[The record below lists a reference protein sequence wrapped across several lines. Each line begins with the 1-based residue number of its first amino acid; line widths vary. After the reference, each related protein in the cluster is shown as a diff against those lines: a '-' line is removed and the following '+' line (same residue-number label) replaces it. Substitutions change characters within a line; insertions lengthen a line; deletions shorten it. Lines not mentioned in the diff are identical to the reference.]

1 MSGSDPV
8 LGLGVQFFYFFA
20 ADFPFS
26 VLSAGGFSNGWSVL
40 SRSKVEAT
48 CTVVDK
54 FFFLGF
60 LFLKFFA
67 SPFSV
72 SLITVG
78 GEDCSPVGAVEFL
91 WRRELRVTGI
101 SGENR

>member
-8 LGLGVQFFYFFA
+8 LELGVQFLVFSA
-20 ADFPFS
+20 ADLPFS
-26 VLSAGGFSNGWSVL
+26 VLSTGGFSDGWSIL
-40 SRSKVEAT
+40 SRSKVGAT
-48 CTVVDK
+48 CAVVDE
-54 FFFLGF
+54 FLFLGF